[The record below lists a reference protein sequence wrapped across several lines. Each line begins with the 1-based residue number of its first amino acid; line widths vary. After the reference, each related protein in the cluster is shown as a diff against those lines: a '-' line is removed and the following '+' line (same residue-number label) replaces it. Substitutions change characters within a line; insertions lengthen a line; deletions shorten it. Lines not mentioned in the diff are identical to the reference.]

1 MLGQVDIWTYALAPE
16 SELDLYYPDYQFT
29 TISILASGGF
39 LTINGSK
46 SVGTIGQSPITL
58 TDGQSITINAGNNE
72 TNVINDIV
80 INTNVGCTAYIVAR

>member
-16 SELDLYYPDYQFT
+16 SELDLAYPDYQFT

-39 LTINGSK
+39 LTINCTGK
-46 SVGTIGQSPITL
+46 LGGLQSTPITL

-72 TNVINDIV
+72 TNIINDVI
-80 INTNVGCTAYIVAR
+80 INTNVGCTAYLIAR